1 MAADLAKE
9 LIGALAE
16 AGVDR
21 LFGIP
26 GGGPNLEK
34 IGAGASA
41 GMRFVLA
48 HGETAACIMASTY
61 GLLTGRPGVCVV
73 TRGPGLA
80 SAVNG
85 VAQATLDRFPLLI
98 VSDTVPAA
106 QARRV
111 PHQRLAQVELLR
123 PVTKWAGTLAPDG
136 AAKTVRAA
144 LDLAMRAP
152 AGAVHLDF
160 DPTAEP
166 QPGPSAEPAFF
177 YRDTAEKERQFR
189 EGAVAAARELVRA
202 ARRPLFILGPEAI
215 PWTAEVRAAVAA
227 SGAPAFTTYHA
238 KGLVPDSA
246 PFTAGLFTNG
256 ASERP
261 LLEQA
266 DLIVAVGLDPIEPIP
281 AEWRYDAPVL
291 AINPWRLTE
300 PYYEPAVELNG
311 PVAGNLAAFD
321 GMWGSDWPPDAGRA
335 SKLTTRA
342 ALAVDGAGF
351 TPHQLVEGL
360 QRASPDGT
368 ILTVDAG
375 AHFLVAMPLWDAEAP
390 RDVLISNGLA
400 TMGFSVPAAVGAALA
415 RSDRPVVCLVGDG
428 GLGMTLAE
436 LETVARLELPITVV
450 VFNDSALSLIE
461 VKQGPDHGG
470 EAAVRYRPVDFAAV
484 ARGLGLE
491 AAVVEDAGALDR
503 LLAGDWPSGPRLI
516 DARIDPSAYAHVIKV
531 TRG

>member
-106 QARRV
+106 HSRRI
-111 PHQRLAQVELLR
+111 PHQRLDQVDLMR
-123 PVTKWAGTLAPDG
+123 PVTKWAGTLRPQG
-136 AAKTVRAA
+136 AAEIVRTALALAA
-144 LDLAMRAP
+144 RAP

-160 DPTAEP
+160 DPTA
-166 QPGPSAEPAFF
+166 GAEADPAAEAAFAH
-177 YRDTAEKERQFR
+177 RDPAEEERPLPDV
-189 EGAVAAARELVRA
+189 AMVAAARDLVRA
-202 ARRPLFILGPEAI
+202 ARRPVFILGPEAI
-215 PWTAEVRAAVAA
+215 PWADEVRAAVAA

-238 KGLVPDSA
+238 KGLAPDSA
-246 PFTAGLFTNG
+246 PYTAGLFTNG
-256 ASERP
+256 ACERP
-261 LLEQA
+261 LLDEA
-266 DLIVAVGLDPIEPIP
+266 DLIVAVGLDPVEPIP
-281 AEWRYDAPVL
+281 APWRCAAPVL
-291 AINPWRLTE
+291 AIHPWRLTE
-300 PYYEPAVELNG
+300 PYYEPTVELNG
-311 PVAGNLAAFD
+311 PVGDNLAALD
-321 GMWGSDWPPDAGRA
+321 GLWQSEWAPDAGRA
-335 SKLTTRA
+335 AKLATRA
-342 ALAVDGAGF
+342 ALAVDGKGF

-360 QRASPDGT
+360 QRAAPIDAV
-368 ILTVDAG
+368 LTVDAG
-375 AHFLVAMPLWDAEAP
+375 AHFLVAMPLWDADAP

-400 TMGFSVPAAVGAALA
+400 TMGFSVPAAVGAAQIG
-415 RSDRPVVCLVGDG
+415 R
-428 GLGMTLAE
+428 
-436 LETVARLELPITVV
+436 
-450 VFNDSALSLIE
+450 
-461 VKQGPDHGG
+461 
-470 EAAVRYRPVDFAAV
+470 
-484 ARGLGLE
+484 
-491 AAVVEDAGALDR
+491 
-503 LLAGDWPSGPRLI
+503 
-516 DARIDPSAYAHVIKV
+516 AHV
-531 TRG
+531 